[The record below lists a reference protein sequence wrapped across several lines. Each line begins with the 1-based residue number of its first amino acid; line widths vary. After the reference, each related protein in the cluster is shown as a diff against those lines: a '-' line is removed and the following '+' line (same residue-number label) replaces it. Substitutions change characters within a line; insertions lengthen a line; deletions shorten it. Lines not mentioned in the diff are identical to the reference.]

1 MSKFFNLKTFS
12 IIFFGVIFP
21 FANANSGAFTESA
34 AASTSSSGL
43 ASTQTTIAP
52 IANIAITGAANYI
65 GTQIYESGGLA
76 TIGLIPEKI
85 KKLSPLAYI
94 KDEKFLPYNPKLN
107 SCKETLDI
115 INLQNFGSENNKQ
128 NSFLTEGCS
137 INTKIN
143 SFGDKKMSA
152 IKYLE
157 E

>member
-1 MSKFFNLKTFS
+1 MNTLFNLKTAS
-12 IIFFGVIFP
+12 IFFVVIFSCV
-21 FANANSGAFTESA
+21 NANSGAFTESA

-43 ASTQTTIAP
+43 ASTQTTVAP

-76 TIGLIPEKI
+76 TIGVVPEKI
-85 KKLSPLAYI
+85 KNLSPLAYI
-94 KDEKFLPYNPKLN
+94 KDEKFLPNNPKLN
-107 SCKETLDI
+107 TCKETLDI
-115 INLQNFGSENNKQ
+115 INLQNSGSENNKQ

-137 INTKIN
+137 ISIKIN

>member
-1 MSKFFNLKTFS
+1 MNKLFNLKTAS
-12 IIFFGVIFP
+12 IFFVVIFSCV
-21 FANANSGAFTESA
+21 NANSGAFTESA

-43 ASTQTTIAP
+43 ASTQTTVAP

-76 TIGLIPEKI
+76 TIGVVPEKI
-85 KKLSPLAYI
+85 KNLSPLAYI
-94 KDEKFLPYNPKLN
+94 KDEKFLPNNPKLN
-107 SCKETLDI
+107 TCKETLDI

-137 INTKIN
+137 INIKIN

>member
-1 MSKFFNLKTFS
+1 MSELFNLKTTS
-12 IIFFGVIFP
+12 IFFVVIFSCV
-21 FANANSGAFTESA
+21 NANSGAFTESA

-43 ASTQTTIAP
+43 ASTQTTVAP

-76 TIGLIPEKI
+76 TIGLVPEKI
-85 KKLSPLAYI
+85 KQLSPLAYI
-94 KDEKFLPYNPKLN
+94 KDEKFLPNNPKLTT
-107 SCKETLDI
+107 CKETLDV
-115 INLQNFGSENNKQ
+115 INLQNFSNENN
-128 NSFLTEGCS
+128 NINNFITEGCS
-137 INTKIN
+137 INSAIS

>member
-1 MSKFFNLKTFS
+1 MNKLFYLKTAS
-12 IIFFGVIFP
+12 IFFVVIFSCV
-21 FANANSGAFTESA
+21 NANSGAFTESA

-43 ASTQTTIAP
+43 ASTQTTVA
-52 IANIAITGAANYI
+52 IANIAITGQQLL

-76 TIGLIPEKI
+76 TIGVVPEKI
-85 KKLSPLAYI
+85 KNLSPLAYI
-94 KDEKFLPYNPKLN
+94 KDEKFLPNNPKLN
-107 SCKETLDI
+107 TCQETLDI
-115 INLQNFGSENNKQ
+115 INLQNSGSENNKQ

-137 INTKIN
+137 ISIKIN